1 MSEFKRPEN
10 GYLGEARSIAL
21 LSKNFWILTR
31 SVDADS
37 ADIIVQLKVETTQ
50 ELISKRTKT
59 VELGY
64 VQSKYFEGKNQVK
77 ILRSYVDDPEAPF
90 RKGFFALV
98 HTDDAEGRAV
108 NYFFTAQ
115 EIQSHWYLNEAGDH
129 YCFSLTQD
137 RAYEDFEDISPKV
150 MREKL
155 VEGIKDLK
163 SSVESLICRGFISM
177 NSNARNIYEPAGR
190 YVLTRPYG
198 CPTAIYIDSEGC
210 ATPLDPRKDV
220 FPYSG
225 YFEWG
230 YGGTG
235 PKFLAT
241 SLLTHF
247 LGGDIPDKSAVE
259 ALVGNLISRLD
270 RSKHKDHEINV
281 VMILKALSYIPYP
294 HIETTSPPQLCE
306 EYAMTCKK
314 YEKYLSGI
322 ITHQNQ

>member
-10 GYLGEARSIAL
+10 GYLGEARSKAL
-21 LSKNFWILTR
+21 LSKNFWVLTR

-98 HTDDAEGRAV
+98 HTDDAEDRAV

-115 EIQSHWYLNEAGDH
+115 EIQSHWYLNEAKDH

-137 RAYEDFEDISPKV
+137 REYKDFRNIPPRL
-150 MREKL
+150 MRDAIE
-155 VEGIKDLK
+155 EGIRDLK
-163 SSVESLICRGFISM
+163 SSVESLISRGFISM
-177 NSNARNIYEPAGR
+177 NSNTRNIHAPPGK
-190 YVLTRPYG
+190 YVLTRPYN

-210 ATPLDPRKDV
+210 SSPLDPRKDV

-230 YGGTG
+230 YEGTA

-241 SLLTHF
+241 SILTHF
-247 LGGDIPDKSAVE
+247 LGGDIPDNSAID
-259 ALVGNLISRLD
+259 ALFGYLIVRLD
-270 RSKHKDHEINV
+270 RYSPEDHEIDAE
-281 VMILKALSYIPYP
+281 MILRALSYIPYP
-294 HIETTSPPQLCE
+294 STDITSQAELKE
-306 EYAMTCKK
+306 LYEITRKK
-314 YEKYLSGI
+314 YDKYLSKS
-322 ITHQNQ
+322 